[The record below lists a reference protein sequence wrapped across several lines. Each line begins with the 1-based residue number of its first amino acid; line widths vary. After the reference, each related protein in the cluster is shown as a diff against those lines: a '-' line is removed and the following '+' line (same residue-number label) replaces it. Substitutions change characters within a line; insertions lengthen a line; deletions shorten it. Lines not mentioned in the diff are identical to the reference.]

1 VSWSCLKTDFD
12 TVFGLA
18 TDLLLHPKFD
28 PGKLDLAK
36 QGMAAGIV
44 RRNDDVGEI
53 ASREAAKLVYG
64 ATNPYGRTPELAQVM
79 SISIADLE
87 QFHEKTVIP
96 NGMIIGVTGDFDGA
110 AMEQKLRAAFGGLK
124 KGAALPPAKDA
135 FPGPTPGVY
144 SVDKSD
150 VNQSNIW
157 IVGLGTERSNP
168 DYYSLSVMNQ
178 IFSGGFGS
186 RLFQNVRTRLGLAY
200 SVGGAYGASYDHP
213 GLFYTVAA
221 TKSASTVDATK
232 AMLDQ
237 IDDLKSQPFTDDELR
252 RAKDELLNSFIFRY
266 DTPEKV
272 LTEKA
277 SLEFYGYPA
286 DFLEKYRAAIE
297 KVTTADLERVA
308 KKYVDR
314 SKLAVLVV
322 GNVSQINT
330 GTPAQPGKPLSDLGT
345 VHPID
350 ITIPMPPGMQGGGP
364 GGPGSN

>member
-1 VSWSCLKTDFD
+1 V
-12 TVFGLA
+12 
-18 TDLLLHPKFD
+18 
-28 PGKLDLAK
+28 
-36 QGMAAGIV
+36 MA
-44 RRNDDVGEI
+44 I
-53 ASREAAKLVYG
+53 A
-64 ATNPYGRTPELAQVM
+64 
-79 SISIADLE
+79 IADLE
-87 QFHEKTVIP
+87 QFHEKTVMP
-96 NGMIIGVTGDFDGA
+96 NGMIIGVSGDFDGR

-124 KGAALPPAKDA
+124 KGAPLPPPKTT
-135 FPGPTPGVY
+135 FNGPTPGVY

-168 DYYSLSVMNQ
+168 DYYALSVMNQ

-186 RLFQNVRTRLGLAY
+186 RLFQNVRTKMGLAY

-221 TKSASTVDATK
+221 TKSTSTVDATK
-232 AMLDQ
+232 AMLQQ
-237 IDDLKSQPFTDDELR
+237 IDDLKTEPFTEDELR
-252 RAKDELLNSFIFRY
+252 RAKDELLNSFVFRY

-272 LTEKA
+272 LTEQA

-297 KVTTADLERVA
+297 KVTAADLDRVA

-322 GNVSQINT
+322 GNVPQMASGT
-330 GTPAQPGKPLSDLGT
+330 GGQPGKPLSDLG
-345 VHPID
+345 VVRPVD
-350 ITIPMPPGMQGGGP
+350 ITIPMPPGMQGGP
-364 GGPGSN
+364 SQQP